1 MVPAAS
7 WLWVWCCLQ
16 HLPTNTPL
24 LVSRETG
31 AVLPGRWGSV
41 GPTPLTVS
49 LSVCWRNAAVPA
61 ASPRLVWLSLT
72 LSPELSPC
80 DGCRVGTA

>member
-1 MVPAAS
+1 MVPAAP

-31 AVLPGRWGSV
+31 TVPPGRWGSV
-41 GPTPLTVS
+41 GPTPLTVCR
-49 LSVCWRNAAVPA
+49 SVC
-61 ASPRLVWLSLT
+61 LY
-72 LSPELSPC
+72 
-80 DGCRVGTA
+80 VGGMQQFQLHLHG